1 MKIKLGILSLLIV
14 VGFGVVGCSNN
25 DKKTSSETTS
35 ESVQNTE
42 YTDTIDSTSK
52 LKTNEDMDTTVEDK
66 KDKKDKKDIKV
77 EKSSDSSTPSDLTA
91 DNIKMLVRQNL
102 AGDKLNDVNFDGENI
117 TVSVKLADPAPLTE
131 KDVAVVRFGGI
142 SDDLLDKDGWNTL
155 TVNFEGLGSIT
166 MNASSAVLNEYG
178 QKCFHSEDYEGQL

>member
-42 YTDTIDSTSK
+42 YTDTTDTIDSTSK
-52 LKTNEDMDTTVEDK
+52 VKTNEDIDTTVEDK
-66 KDKKDKKDIKV
+66 KDTKV

-117 TVSVKLADPAPLTE
+117 TVSVKLADLAPLTE

-142 SDDLLDKDGWNTL
+142 SDNLLDKDGWNTL